1 MLPGPLAAVMLA
13 VAWAVATI
21 WALRI
26 NRIAVMYAAVYA
38 SAKPMMLALG
48 ALLGFSF
55 VRSDWSWLAPLILF
69 GGMAIWPWMHER
81 SLRRGWTLGPGG
93 RIPQPRP
100 NWWWRYWPYA

>member
-1 MLPGPLAAVMLA
+1 VT
-13 VAWAVATI
+13 V

-38 SAKPMMLALG
+38 TAKPMMLALG
-48 ALLGFSF
+48 AEFDF
-55 VRSDWSWLAPLILF
+55 TFHRADWQWLAPLILF
-69 GGMAIWPWMHER
+69 GGMAIWPWLHEQ

-100 NWWWRYWPYA
+100 NWWWRFWPYS